1 MIKILNEFE
10 IKYMRTFKIIFLLII
25 VSCAGCTK
33 DDNGISKFS
42 AGTYYGEKT
51 IQNFST
57 NNYACDT
64 ITIKFESLKYL
75 YSGSWELDYGKGN
88 YFISNDS
95 IEFNDELFRNT
106 MHSWN
111 WILSGKYKFRL
122 IDDSLILSQRYY
134 NQLITCRLTK
144 IAEQ

>member
-1 MIKILNEFE
+1 
-10 IKYMRTFKIIFLLII
+10 MRTSNIIFLLII

-33 DDNGISKFS
+33 DHNEILKFS
-42 AGTYYGEKT
+42 AGTYYGKKT

-64 ITIKFESLKYL
+64 ITIKFDSLKYL

-88 YFISNDS
+88 YFISNYS
-95 IEFNDELFRNT
+95 IEFNDELFRNA

-122 IDDSLILSQRYY
+122 IDDSLILSQRHY

-144 IAEQ
+144 IAKQ

>member
-1 MIKILNEFE
+1 MIKILNEFG
-10 IKYMRTFKIIFLLII
+10 IKYMRTFKIIFLLIS

-33 DDNGISKFS
+33 NDNGISKFS

-64 ITIKFESLKYL
+64 ITIKFDGVKYL

-95 IEFNDELFRNT
+95 VEFNDELIRNT

-111 WILSGKYKFRL
+111 WILSEKYKFRL
-122 IDDSLILSQRYY
+122 IDDSLILSQRHY
-134 NQLITCRLTK
+134 NQLITCRLTR
-144 IAEQ
+144 IAKH

>member
-1 MIKILNEFE
+1 VIKIINEFE

-33 DDNGISKFS
+33 HDNGISKFS

>member
-1 MIKILNEFE
+1 MLFKKSIIKILIYTIAAVSIISGCQKDENE
-10 IKYMRTFKIIFLLII
+10 
-25 VSCAGCTK
+25 
-33 DDNGISKFS
+33 ISKFS

-51 IQNFST
+51 IRNFST

-64 ITIKFESLKYL
+64 ITIKFDSVKYL

-95 IEFNDELFRNT
+95 IEFYDELFRNT

-144 IAEQ
+144 IAKR